1 MKKLLKTLALVC
13 ATTVFT
19 FANPRPQPK
28 TFAVGMYNVSHTLTL
43 KVFVQKLKGDNLKL
57 SLKDEN
63 GAVIQTAYSAKKSV
77 KEGFLFDLK
86 NLNEGN
92 YTLQVSNDS
101 ETFEKA
107 INVVKK
113 VAVEDKIEI

>member
-19 FANPRPQPK
+19 LANPLPQPK
-28 TFAVGMYNVSHTLTL
+28 TFAVGMYNVANTLTL

-57 SLKDEN
+57 TLKDET
-63 GAVIQTAYSAKKSV
+63 GAVVQTAYSAKKSV
-77 KEGFLFDLK
+77 KEGFVFDLE
-86 NLNEGN
+86 NMNEGN
-92 YTLQVSNDS
+92 YTLTVSNDT
-101 ETFEKA
+101 ETFEKT

-113 VAVEDKIEI
+113 MALEQKIEI